1 MGDLFSLFWEADQP
15 PKPLTFYLP
24 NQENECH
31 KDDSCGTIGSFLL
44 WYFIIIFVLMF
55 FSRTSVWMSE
65 KNKRE
70 EDSGTSTSASKD
82 SKETSFKPHSKNV
95 IWDSLKTMKK
105 GKHIQL
111 TPVTDSEVALVNAYL
126 ERRRARRHSHFN
138 QRDQIHTGSDT
149 TDGDSEDTNSG
160 SSSWKESARE
170 HQPSPAS
177 VRRRRTTQRPKNQG
191 SPPIRERPCLH
202 CKALRTNEWLARHFL
217 TDSSATTPKKGGV
230 PEENSIVDISTKFS
244 KI

>member
-24 NQENECH
+24 DQENECQ

-55 FSRTSVWMSE
+55 FSRTSAWMSE
-65 KNKRE
+65 KSQRG
-70 EDSGTSTSASKD
+70 EDSGTSTSVSKD
-82 SKETSFKPHSKNV
+82 SNEASFKPHSKNV
-95 IWDSLKTMKK
+95 VWDSLKAMKK

-111 TPVTDSEVALVNAYL
+111 TPVTGSEVALVNAYL
-126 ERRRARRHSHFN
+126 ERRRARCHPQF
-138 QRDQIHTGSDT
+138 DQSDQLPTGSDT

-177 VRRRRTTQRPKNQG
+177 VKRRTVQRRKG
-191 SPPIRERPCLH
+191 SHSTREKACLH

-217 TDSSATTPKKGGV
+217 TDSSATTPKKGGM
-230 PEENSIVDISTKFS
+230 PEETSIVDISTKFS